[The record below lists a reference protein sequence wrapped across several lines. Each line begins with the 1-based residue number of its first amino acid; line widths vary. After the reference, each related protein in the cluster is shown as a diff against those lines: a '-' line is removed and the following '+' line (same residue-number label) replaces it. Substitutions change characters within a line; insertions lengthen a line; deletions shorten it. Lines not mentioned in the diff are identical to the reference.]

1 MFVEPGLR
9 YDQLQGKLR
18 CLVSIGTG
26 VPSMKPFLD
35 DILHIGDWLIALAT
49 ETQKTAEQFRREHSN
64 LNNNGRYYRFSVD
77 RGLEN
82 IGLEEA
88 KKKNMI
94 AVATDSY
101 LKSQEVYKRLDSCV
115 KACRKLHAS
124 LNPGAVR

>member
-26 VPSMKPFLD
+26 VP
-35 DILHIGDWLIALAT
+35 IALAT
-49 ETQKTAEQFRREHSN
+49 ETQKTAEQFRRDHSD
-64 LNNNGRYYRFSVD
+64 LNNSGWYCGFNVD

-101 LKSQEVYKRLDSCV
+101 LESQEVYKRLDSYV
-115 KACRKLHAS
+115 KACRKLHIS